1 MEGIDGIQWHN
12 WFDNEV
18 EGACLGLRKYLDTT
32 YNGEAKPAWYVY
44 QKAGTEQENEYFE
57 QFLPVIGISDWDII
71 ENF

>member
-1 MEGIDGIQWHN
+1 M
-12 WFDNEV
+12 
-18 EGACLGLRKYLDTT
+18 LGKKLML
-32 YNGEAKPAWYVY
+32 VY